1 MFCNIQLVADSL
13 KKYKKFIKSALFIMI
28 DISPNKQNQQTIKK
42 TISISG
48 IGLHSGKQ
56 VEMKLVPAEID
67 QGIKFIRSDK
77 SNDNVINAIWS
88 NVSETVLSTTIS
100 NSSKLKISTIEHLMS
115 ALSGLHIDNLAIYIN
130 ASEVPIMDGSSKP
143 FVDLIEN
150 VGIKVQ
156 NKKRK
161 VLNVKKVIEVKSN
174 QSSAKIIPNNQFSI
188 DFEID
193 FPSQLVSKQ
202 SCQLQLIN
210 GNYKSDIAAARTFG
224 FEKDVEYLRANG
236 LALGGSLD
244 NAVVVGENEIL
255 NKDGLRYTDEF
266 VRHKILDSIGDLY
279 LAGSPIIG
287 YFYGNKSG
295 HHLNN
300 ELLRK
305 LFSDKSNYEYIV

>member
-1 MFCNIQLVADSL
+1 
-13 KKYKKFIKSALFIMI
+13 MI
-28 DISPNKQNQQTIKK
+28 DISPNNQNQQTIEES
-42 TISISG
+42 ISITG
-48 IGLHSGKQ
+48 IGLHSGKS
-56 VEMKLVPAEID
+56 VEIKLLPAEVD
-67 QGIKFIRSDK
+67 HGIKFIRIDK
-77 SNDNVINAIWS
+77 KTDNVIDAVWS

-100 NSSKLKISTIEHLMS
+100 NQSGIKISTIEHLMS
-115 ALSGLHIDNLAIYIN
+115 ALSGLHIDNLIIFIN

-150 VGIKVQ
+150 VGIKIQ

-161 VLNVKKVIEVKSN
+161 LLNIKKTIEVKKDN
-174 QSSAKIIPNNQFSI
+174 SSAKIIPSNQFSI

-210 GNYKSDIAAARTFG
+210 GNYKTDVAAARTFG
-224 FEKDVEYLRANG
+224 FEKDVEYLRSNG
-236 LALGGSLD
+236 LALGGSLE

-255 NKDGLRYTDEF
+255 NKDGLRYSDEF

-287 YFYGNKSG
+287 YFFGNKSG

-300 ELLRK
+300 QLLRK
-305 LFSDKSNYEYIV
+305 LFSDELNYEYIV